1 MIISLNDITSRFS
14 ILNPEN
20 LQMFVKWIS
29 LSQSQNYPQKSEQM
43 CAPNGIQ
50 LDAGQFAYVTL
61 KSGTGK
67 HVFSAYLFADSA
79 TSFRQ
84 TNYLRIAQ
92 THYLMYGRNCKGKI
106 PDVFQAYKKADETV
120 TMEESMPRQQRL
132 EMLAKRS
139 NGSYEK
145 FLGLAKA
152 HELINGFDRNQVAEI
167 KRFWDARNTLS
178 EAQQQAP
185 QAASPAQSPFTVQQ
199 QFAQIASGPLQSP
212 FAAQQTPQTALPAQ
226 SPFTAQQPVQA
237 PVASQMAPQAS
248 QTQVPQ
254 ATLEGIYSLLQQL
267 LAANTAQCVTARVQ

>member
-1 MIISLNDITSRFS
+1 MTISIQDVTNYFGLSSTES
-14 ILNPEN
+14 
-20 LQMFVKWIS
+20 LQMLVKWIS

-61 KSGTGK
+61 KSGTDK

-152 HELINGFDRNQVAEI
+152 HELINGFDKKQVAEI
-167 KRFWDARNTLS
+167 RNFWNSRIRSQQTQQ
-178 EAQQQAP
+178 AQQT
-185 QAASPAQSPFTVQQ
+185 SLPAQSPFAVQQ
-199 QFAQIASGPLQSP
+199 PAQTAPGPLQSP
-212 FAAQQTPQTALPAQ
+212 FAVQQPQQAARPAQ
-226 SPFTAQQPVQA
+226 SPFMAQYQPIQA
-237 PVASQMAPQAS
+237 SMVPQMAPQTS

-254 ATLEGIYSLLQQL
+254 ATLEGIYRLLQQL
-267 LAANTAQCVTARVQ
+267 LTANTAQVPATAP